1 MDKNQYISELQK
13 AGAILQTLFDDQMD
27 RKRKRGNL
35 ALLLMYQR
43 HDIEKIIQ
51 YIRRNGLDDVKE
63 ARREKTDE

>member
-51 YIRRNGLDDVKE
+51 YIRRFGLDENENAKMED
-63 ARREKTDE
+63 D

>member
-1 MDKNQYISELQK
+1 M
-13 AGAILQTLFDDQMD
+13 LFDDQMN

-51 YIRRNGLDDVKE
+51 YIRRFGLDEPENAKMED
-63 ARREKTDE
+63 D